1 MEYSTSDNFSTTT
14 ATLTVY
20 PLGNSCFHLPDAEF
34 DKIEQRRTSN
44 LLTGIINAVLSPF
57 AVTANFFIVFVI
69 LRKYSLQTPSNLL
82 LTCLAI
88 SDLLVGLI
96 VQPSFVIFRILENTY
111 GFVPCVVRMIYS
123 MGFFICYGVSFMTL
137 CAISCERLL
146 TLLYSFRFQE
156 LVRRERV
163 SKTAVS
169 IWLVNLLF
177 TCLQWANNHIFKFIH
192 LCLLLA
198 SLVIAF
204 SAQCKIL
211 LISLRHQRQIKRHNR
226 GTSSLQRQMQIKLA
240 INLTSIVAI
249 YFALNLPVLL
259 VTKLH
264 QIIIGYIETYNYYS
278 WAETAA
284 LLNSSVNPLV
294 CTLRVKEIRK
304 AIRDIFVKKRKL
316 RGRKRTILDKVAD
329 QENNNVLLLRFREMT
344 VL

>member
-1 MEYSTSDNFSTTT
+1 MDYFSTTTT
-14 ATLTVY
+14 ATLTVS
-20 PLGNSCFHLPDAEF
+20 PLSNSCFHLPDAEF

-44 LLTGIINAVLSPF
+44 LLTGIINAVISPF
-57 AVTANFFIVFVI
+57 AVTANFLIVFVI

-111 GFVPCVVRMIYS
+111 GFVPCVVRMIYWI
-123 MGFFICYGVSFMTL
+123 GFFICYGVSFMTL

-163 SKTAVS
+163 SKTAVF

-177 TCLQWANNHIFKFIH
+177 TCLQWANNHIFVGIH
-192 LCLLLA
+192 LCLWLA
-198 SLVIAF
+198 SLVIAVL
-204 SAQCKIL
+204 AQCKIL
-211 LISLRHQRQIKRHNR
+211 LISLRHQRQIKRHNP
-226 GTSSLQRQMQIKLA
+226 GTSSPRQMQIKLA

-249 YFALNLPVLL
+249 YFALNLPVLI
-259 VTKLH
+259 VTKVH
-264 QIIIGYIETYNYYS
+264 QIIFGYIENYNYYS

-284 LLNSSVNPLV
+284 FLNSSVNPLV
-294 CTLRVKEIRK
+294 CTWRVKEIRK
-304 AIRDIFVKKRKL
+304 AIRYIFVKKRKRR
-316 RGRKRTILDKVAD
+316 RGKRTTLGNVS
-329 QENNNVLLLRFREMT
+329 ENNNVFLVRFRETT

>member
-1 MEYSTSDNFSTTT
+1 MDYFSTTTT
-14 ATLTVY
+14 ATLTVS

-57 AVTANFFIVFVI
+57 AVTANFLIVFVI
-69 LRKYSLQTPSNLL
+69 LTLQTPSNLL

-111 GFVPCVVRMIYS
+111 GFVPCVVRMIYR

-163 SKTAVS
+163 SKTAVF

-177 TCLQWANNHIFKFIH
+177 TCLQWANNHIFVGIH
-192 LCLLLA
+192 LCLWLA

-211 LISLRHQRQIKRHNR
+211 LISLRHQRQIKRHNP
-226 GTSSLQRQMQIKLA
+226 GTSSQRQMQIKLA

-249 YFALNLPVLL
+249 YFALNLPVLI
-259 VTKLH
+259 VTKVH
-264 QIIIGYIETYNYYS
+264 QIIFGHIENYNYYS

-284 LLNSSVNPLV
+284 FLNSSVNPLV
-294 CTLRVKEIRK
+294 CTWRVKEIRK
-304 AIRDIFVKKRKL
+304 AIRDIFVKKRKRR
-316 RGRKRTILDKVAD
+316 RGKRTTLGNVS
-329 QENNNVLLLRFREMT
+329 ENNNVFLVRFREMT

>member
-1 MEYSTSDNFSTTT
+1 MDYFSTTTT
-14 ATLTVY
+14 ATLTVS

-57 AVTANFFIVFVI
+57 AVTANFFIVFLI

-111 GFVPCVVRMIYS
+111 GFVPCVVRMIYR

-163 SKTAVS
+163 SKTAVF

-177 TCLQWANNHIFKFIH
+177 TCLQWAYNHIFVGFH
-192 LCLLLA
+192 LCLWLA
-198 SLVIAF
+198 SLVIAVL
-204 SAQCKIL
+204 AQCKIL
-211 LISLRHQRQIKRHNR
+211 LISLRHQRQIKRHNP
-226 GTSSLQRQMQIKLA
+226 GTSSPRQMQIKLA

-249 YFALNLPVLL
+249 YFALNLPVLI
-259 VTKLH
+259 VTKVH
-264 QIIIGYIETYNYYS
+264 QIIFGYIENYNYYS

-284 LLNSSVNPLV
+284 FLNSSVNPLV
-294 CTLRVKEIRK
+294 CTWRVKEIRK
-304 AIRDIFVKKRKL
+304 AIRDIFVKKRKRR
-316 RGRKRTILDKVAD
+316 RGKRTTLGNVS
-329 QENNNVLLLRFREMT
+329 ENNNVFLVRFREMT